1 MVSETLF
8 YSLLKYHLALWLEC
22 DRHVITVYDKRAL
35 TSIACQ
41 INRIGI
47 ITIIV
52 IITTTACDF
61 IGCNYMGSRVGGLG
75 GIRTE
80 ED

>member
-1 MVSETLF
+1 MV
-8 YSLLKYHLALWLEC
+8 
-22 DRHVITVYDKRAL
+22 
-35 TSIACQ
+35 
-41 INRIGI
+41 I

-61 IGCNYMGSRVGGLG
+61 IGYNYMGSRVVELG
-75 GIRTE
+75 GVRTE